1 MRVERA
7 IDAFLDWRQ
16 VERDATPRSLDSY
29 RRILWKLAED
39 YPEALLSD
47 LTTADLRAFLNRWR
61 DASASTRS
69 NVISVLHSFFAW
81 AEAEDVIDQDPSRK
95 IRRPPKRKP
104 DIYRPS
110 LDELALLRSSAL
122 PYERAPILLMEG
134 AGLRR
139 SEVVACKWS
148 DIDLVRERVRVRR
161 KGGHWQLVPLDP
173 DVADEL
179 RAVWMSL
186 QPDGADHVFT
196 VEVEQWVSQ
205 CKRRRRRKDP
215 KEPASDQA
223 LMRMVWRVCKR
234 AGIRNLSPHQL
245 RHGFA
250 NRFLRE
256 SGRDLKALQAIL
268 GHSRSDTT
276 EGYVDDIDL
285 DELAEALGR
294 AAASRHAQTLPELTA
309 LNLNVADELRDLE
322 WRRRESN
329 PRKISTEA
337 ARLDRASWRRN
348 QRTRCA
354 DARAGSRTRRESR
367 TTVQRGRCRSSL
379 RCRRTAPW
387 LEHPF
392 SVHVGC
398 PSACMH

>member
-1 MRVERA
+1 MAVDRIRVERA

-16 VERDATPRSLDSY
+16 VERDAPPRSLDSY

-39 YPEALLSD
+39 YPDALLSD

-61 DASASTRS
+61 EASAATRS

-81 AEAEDVIDQDPSRK
+81 AEAEDLIDNDPSRK

-110 LDELALLRSSAL
+110 LDELARLRSSAL
-122 PYERAPILLMEG
+122 PHERAAILLMEG

-139 SEVVACKWS
+139 SEVIGCKWS
-148 DIDLVRERVRVRR
+148 DVDLVRERVPVHR
-161 KGGHWQLVPLDP
+161 KGRHWQLVPLDP

-179 RAVWMSL
+179 RVVWMAL
-186 QPDGADHVFT
+186 QPDGEDHVFT
-196 VEVEQWVSQ
+196 VEVERWASSYE
-205 CKRRRRRKDP
+205 RRRQRKDP

-234 AGIRNLSPHQL
+234 AGIRHLSPHQL

-285 DELAEALGR
+285 DELAEALRR
-294 AAASRHAQTLPELTA
+294 AAANRHAQASPELTT
-309 LNLNVADELRDLE
+309 LEMDVAEGLRELE

-329 PRKISTEA
+329 PRKISNDSGVP
-337 ARLDRASWRRN
+337 RLRGPVFRN
-348 QRTRCA
+348 VT
-354 DARAGSRTRRESR
+354 
-367 TTVQRGRCRSSL
+367 
-379 RCRRTAPW
+379 
-387 LEHPF
+387 
-392 SVHVGC
+392 
-398 PSACMH
+398 